1 MDKIQSRAARRAF
14 DTTALL
20 PVRSDSSAPNQS
32 VWETRHRGVDAEKKQ
47 RDNIC
52 LPTMKPIARIT
63 LFPHSCGRGE
73 VVLRAYECLREAG
86 INPVGYTFV
95 GEPRITLTLKTRKKG
110 LAALLAGGFDFK
122 EV

>member
-1 MDKIQSRAARRAF
+1 
-14 DTTALL
+14 
-20 PVRSDSSAPNQS
+20 
-32 VWETRHRGVDAEKKQ
+32 
-47 RDNIC
+47 
-52 LPTMKPIARIT
+52 MKPIARIT

-86 INPVGYTFV
+86 INPVGYTFI
-95 GEPRITLTLKTRKKG
+95 GQPRITLSLRTRKKG